1 MKQETY
7 HYDYL
12 DMQMIMGPTTP
23 LMQIQEKKR
32 NIVMRH

>member
-1 MKQETY
+1 MKLKTY

-12 DMQMIMGPTTP
+12 AMQMIMGPATS